1 MKSELIKPTHLTR
14 KAVVYIRQSTPHQVV
29 SNQESLRLQYA
40 LRERAHELGWHEA
53 DIDVIDADLGL
64 SGASAAGRSGF
75 KELVGRVSLSEVGL
89 ILSIDVT
96 RLARNCSDWYPLLDI
111 CGLRGCLIADR
122 DGVYDP
128 GSPNGRLLLGLKGTI
143 SELELHTIRSRL
155 TAGLLAKAERG
166 DLALSLPIG
175 LLRDPANVVVK
186 DPDLAVQGRLELV
199 FEMFLKFRT
208 VAKVMRVLN
217 ERGLHL
223 PRRDRHGDLRWARA
237 TISSVALILK
247 NPAYAGAFVYGRT
260 RMRMPVREGALKA
273 KAPQPLDEWRIII
286 KDRYPAYIDWP
297 TYEKIGAIIRD
308 NRAEYMRIKTRGAPR
323 NGELLLHGIAWC
335 ARCGHKMFVRY
346 KGGGQYVCNH
356 LRSNEGLP
364 TCQEMRAAR
373 IDQAVADAFL
383 TALAPAE
390 LDALSKA
397 RRAQHQ
403 VDSALRTGAE
413 RELERK
419 RYAAALA
426 ERQFNRVDPDNR
438 LVAAELERRWE
449 AALTEVRA
457 AEEALAHQAGSH
469 PVVQIGIDKALQG
482 KVVSL
487 TGRLPQ
493 IWADPTTTDAQRKA
507 LLRCLVDKV
516 VLDRGE
522 HDVASVRIVWRGGA
536 ATNLK
541 VRRRVNAVGKL
552 TRGMEMRDQ
561 ALALARAGMYDDQ
574 IAAALTT
581 EGHRSPNSE
590 AEVLPITVQRIRH
603 AAGIPITMQRTRW
616 THDPGVLTAP
626 ELAAKLGI
634 PVNWLYVQIRKRKL
648 FVDRQPSG
656 AYLFNGAATVLD
668 SVQSLRNHKIDRL
681 DLRIL
686 SASPEGAS
694 TCMIEQR
701 DELPRCQPHHPLA
714 QRRPAKR
721 ALFET
726 LGRQNQARAVP
737 EQQLHPVGPL
747 GSKYID
753 HAAERVRAQ
762 RLVNHRREPVHPL
775 AEIDRLH
782 RDQDLHARGG
792 NDHAAP
798 FSARTILASV
808 APSAVNGTRATIA
821 PTRISKTA
829 PSSAA
834 FSAGASNI
842 TAAKP
847 GASDLSIARPLAD
860 RRHPNSCCE
869 VIP

>member
-1 MKSELIKPTHLTR
+1 
-14 KAVVYIRQSTPHQVV
+14 
-29 SNQESLRLQYA
+29 
-40 LRERAHELGWHEA
+40 
-53 DIDVIDADLGL
+53 
-64 SGASAAGRSGF
+64 
-75 KELVGRVSLSEVGL
+75 
-89 ILSIDVT
+89 VT

-128 GSPNGRLLLGLKGTI
+128 GSANGRLLLGLKGTI

-175 LLRDPANVVVK
+175 LLRDPTDVVVK

-260 RMRMPVREGALKA
+260 RMRMPVQGALKA
-273 KAPQPLDEWRIII
+273 KAPRPLDEWRIII

-308 NRAEYMRIKTRGAPR
+308 NRAEYMRTKTRGAPR

-449 AALTEVRA
+449 AALNEVRA
-457 AEEALAHQAGSH
+457 AEDALAQQACSH
-469 PVVQIGIDKALQG
+469 PVVPIGIDKALQG

-634 PVNWLYVQIRKRKL
+634 PVNWLYVQIRKGKL

-656 AYLFNGAATVLD
+656 AYLFNGDAAVLEC
-668 SVQSLRNHKIDRL
+668 VQSLRNHKVDRL
-681 DLRIL
+681 DLRI
-686 SASPEGAS
+686 S
-694 TCMIEQR
+694 
-701 DELPRCQPHHPLA
+701 QPHQKGH
-714 QRRPAKR
+714 Q
-721 ALFET
+721 
-726 LGRQNQARAVP
+726 
-737 EQQLHPVGPL
+737 
-747 GSKYID
+747 
-753 HAAERVRAQ
+753 HA
-762 RLVNHRREPVHPL
+762 
-775 AEIDRLH
+775 
-782 RDQDLHARGG
+782 
-792 NDHAAP
+792 
-798 FSARTILASV
+798 
-808 APSAVNGTRATIA
+808 
-821 PTRISKTA
+821 
-829 PSSAA
+829 
-834 FSAGASNI
+834 
-842 TAAKP
+842 
-847 GASDLSIARPLAD
+847 
-860 RRHPNSCCE
+860 
-869 VIP
+869 